1 MSRTL
6 GGRDRHLLRRAQ
18 RVVGIDEVGR
28 GPLAGPV
35 VVAGVAWCHI
45 PRRAEVQDSKSV
57 ASSTRI
63 RTARWIRQSC
73 DGWVA
78 IEVWPEIIDEV
89 NILRATR
96 IAMEAVCR
104 RLYRDKTIVVVDGV
118 RLDWRYEAL
127 SESDGAGLG
136 RLRLTLRDSVSLAP
150 IRYQNGELVAWLQRN
165 RNALSDHE
173 LVCKDKVRMLALLGI
188 GRRAD
193 IDLRGLLL

>member
-1 MSRTL
+1 MLSRTL
-6 GGRDRHLLRRAQ
+6 HRWLSIALWCLLS
-18 RVVGIDEVGR
+18 EWT
-28 GPLAGPV
+28 LPV
-35 VVAGVAWCHI
+35 NAAVS
-45 PRRAEVQDSKSV
+45 D
-57 ASSTRI
+57 
-63 RTARWIRQSC
+63 QSGTLN
-73 DGWVA
+73 DG
-78 IEVWPEIIDEV
+78 
-89 NILRATR
+89 
-96 IAMEAVCR
+96 
-104 RLYRDKTIVVVDGV
+104 GV